1 MFSLQFNTSLISPQ
15 AQLFCRAGVKR
26 MSLKTADRIGMTIAG
41 GRYEIHS
48 HIGTGSMGH
57 VYRAFDSRLE
67 THVCIKIPTIA
78 RLSDP
83 DFVRRFE
90 QESRFLVKLA
100 HPQIV
105 NIIDVGVEDQT
116 PYIVMQFIGGGTLLN
131 RMQDANGKLSPRPIK
146 DLKHWLPS
154 VAKALDFMHGED
166 CIHRDVKPANILF
179 DDHNNAFLSDFGLS
193 KLLLEEETPED
204 NRMTAKGAVVGT
216 PNYVAPE
223 IVLGKTYDGRA
234 DQYSLAITVYEFL
247 TAQTP
252 LEGPTAS
259 ATMVNQ
265 TTKQPP
271 PLTKF
276 IPNIPLPLNA
286 VVLKALSKSS
296 LKRYSNCEQ
305 FADAVMTT
313 VFNGQ
318 SSHSIPT
325 RQSDQ
330 SSVTGQGSTVVNR
343 PTKFIATQTS
353 KAVSPG
359 KIPCPKCE
367 KKLVVGSQHAGLI
380 ATCSGCGGRLQIA
393 NDVESLMLLELNP
406 NYNSQIHASSNN
418 DSEHVNTVL
427 KTEVFGKTL
436 SERQAIYLIGG
447 TLISILIG
455 AVWFGLQLNSETVK
469 QQTRRQ
475 TRTISREGNNVRTEI
490 VKVPVELAYSFLPEE
505 QGWIDRQIAEFSS
518 LNSVNAKVNFA
529 FTPDSDQTSFQLM
542 KQSLENDS
550 GHYPALVSTRNTI
563 EAQQLKHLWSQKFPD
578 LPLYSR
584 EESLYTSPLVCLMWQ
599 SRYFEFQKKY
609 GSVNMKTIL
618 QAAVN
623 DADWNTIAS
632 KPQWGLFRFSMP
644 SFNDAHWGDLM
655 LLTATHQS
663 LNTSEP
669 LTTLQISDANL
680 REDLRRLDR
689 LAITPRSNEDAMLEI
704 VNQAVQS
711 GPDYA
716 DILILTEQAAL
727 KALPELEKKWNQ
739 FVQVVYLD
747 PAPQCQRT
755 AGIISQ
761 TPSNK
766 ADGAATF
773 LNHLL
778 NSESMSKLANEG
790 FRPATGSL
798 SLFDIPVFSRYQ
810 LRGVQET
817 LPTRIAIPDY
827 KVMQTLRDTFER
839 IQLQ

>member
-1 MFSLQFNTSLISPQ
+1 
-15 AQLFCRAGVKR
+15 
-26 MSLKTADRIGMTIAG
+26 
-41 GRYEIHS
+41 
-48 HIGTGSMGH
+48 
-57 VYRAFDSRLE
+57 
-67 THVCIKIPTIA
+67 
-78 RLSDP
+78 
-83 DFVRRFE
+83 
-90 QESRFLVKLA
+90 
-100 HPQIV
+100 
-105 NIIDVGVEDQT
+105 
-116 PYIVMQFIGGGTLLN
+116 
-131 RMQDANGKLSPRPIK
+131 
-146 DLKHWLPS
+146 
-154 VAKALDFMHGED
+154 
-166 CIHRDVKPANILF
+166 
-179 DDHNNAFLSDFGLS
+179 
-193 KLLLEEETPED
+193 
-204 NRMTAKGAVVGT
+204 
-216 PNYVAPE
+216 
-223 IVLGKTYDGRA
+223 
-234 DQYSLAITVYEFL
+234 
-247 TAQTP
+247 
-252 LEGPTAS
+252 
-259 ATMVNQ
+259 
-265 TTKQPP
+265 
-271 PLTKF
+271 
-276 IPNIPLPLNA
+276 
-286 VVLKALSKSS
+286 
-296 LKRYSNCEQ
+296 
-305 FADAVMTT
+305 
-313 VFNGQ
+313 
-318 SSHSIPT
+318 
-325 RQSDQ
+325 
-330 SSVTGQGSTVVNR
+330 
-343 PTKFIATQTS
+343 
-353 KAVSPG
+353 
-359 KIPCPKCE
+359 
-367 KKLVVGSQHAGLI
+367 
-380 ATCSGCGGRLQIA
+380 
-393 NDVESLMLLELNP
+393 
-406 NYNSQIHASSNN
+406 
-418 DSEHVNTVL
+418 
-427 KTEVFGKTL
+427 
-436 SERQAIYLIGG
+436 
-447 TLISILIG
+447 
-455 AVWFGLQLNSETVK
+455 
-469 QQTRRQ
+469 
-475 TRTISREGNNVRTEI
+475 
-490 VKVPVELAYSFLPEE
+490 
-505 QGWIDRQIAEFSS
+505 
-518 LNSVNAKVNFA
+518 
-529 FTPDSDQTSFQLM
+529 
-542 KQSLENDS
+542 
-550 GHYPALVSTRNTI
+550 
-563 EAQQLKHLWSQKFPD
+563 
-578 LPLYSR
+578 
-584 EESLYTSPLVCLMWQ
+584 MWQ

>member
-1 MFSLQFNTSLISPQ
+1 
-15 AQLFCRAGVKR
+15 
-26 MSLKTADRIGMTIAG
+26 MSVKTADRIGMTIAG
-41 GRYEIHS
+41 GRYEILS

-57 VYRAFDSRLE
+57 VYRAFDNRLE
-67 THVCIKIPTIA
+67 TYVCIKVPTTA

-100 HPQIV
+100 HPQVV
-105 NIIDVGVEDQT
+105 NIIDVGVEDDT
-116 PYIVMQFIGGGTLLN
+116 PYIVMQFIGGGTLLD
-131 RMQDANGKLSPRPIK
+131 RMQDANGNLNPRPIK

-154 VAKALDFMHGED
+154 VAKALDFMHEQE

-179 DDHNNAFLSDFGLS
+179 DDHNNAFLGDFGLS
-193 KLLLEEETPED
+193 KLLMEEDSPED
-204 NRMTAKGAVVGT
+204 NRLTAKGAVVGT

-276 IPNIPLPLNA
+276 SPNIPLPLNA
-286 VVLKALSKSS
+286 AVLKALSKSC
-296 LKRYSNCEQ
+296 LKRYSNCEE
-305 FADAVMTT
+305 FADAVMSS
-313 VFNGQ
+313 VFTGL

-325 RQSDQ
+325 RPSDQ

-343 PTKFIATQTS
+343 PPKFIATQTA

-359 KIPCPKCE
+359 KIPCPKCD
-367 KKLVVGSQHAGLI
+367 KKLVVGSQHAGMI
-380 ATCSGCGGRLQIA
+380 ATCSGCGSRLQIA
-393 NDVESLMLLELNP
+393 NDVESLTLLKLNP
-406 NYNSQIHASSNN
+406 NYNSKIHAASSHE
-418 DSEHVNTVL
+418 SEHVSTVL
-427 KTEVFGKTL
+427 KTEVFGKAL
-436 SERQAIYLIGG
+436 SERQAVYLIGG
-447 TLISILIG
+447 TLLSILVG
-455 AVWFGLQLNSETVK
+455 AVWFGLQLSNETVK
-469 QQTRRQ
+469 QQTKRQ
-475 TRTISREGNNVRTEI
+475 TRTISREGHSERIEVA
-490 VKVPVELAYSFLPEE
+490 KVPVGLAYSFVPEE
-505 QGWIDRQIAEFSS
+505 QAWIDQQIQDFSK
-518 LNSVNAKVNFA
+518 LNSVNAKVNLA
-529 FTPDSDQTSFQLM
+529 FNAQSDQTSFQLM
-542 KQSLENDS
+542 KKILES
-550 GHYPALVSTRNTI
+550 GSNNHPALLSTRSSFEN
-563 EAQQLKHLWSQKFPD
+563 QQLKQLWSEKYPESQMF
-578 LPLYSR
+578 SR
-584 EESLYTSPLVCLMWQ
+584 EETLYSSPLVCLMWQ

-609 GSVNMKTIL
+609 GEVNLKNIL
-618 QAAVN
+618 QAAVS
-623 DADWNTIAS
+623 DADWNTIAG

-644 SFNDAHWGDLM
+644 SFNDPYWGDLM
-655 LLTATHQS
+655 LLTASHQS

-669 LTTLQISDANL
+669 LTALQISDANL
-680 REDLRRLDR
+680 RDDLRRLDK
-689 LAITPRSNEDAMLEI
+689 LAINPRSSEDAMLEI

-716 DILILTEQAAL
+716 DVLIMTEQAAL
-727 KALPELEKKWNQ
+727 KALPDLEKKWNQ

-747 PAPQCQRT
+747 PAPQWQRT

-761 TPSNK
+761 IPADQ

-778 NSESMSKLANEG
+778 NSESMTKLANEG
-790 FRPATGSL
+790 FRPASGSL
-798 SLFDIPVFSRYQ
+798 SPFDSPIFSRYR

-817 LPTRIAIPDY
+817 PPNRVAIPDAE
-827 KVMQTLRDTFER
+827 VMQTLRETFER
-839 IQLQ
+839 VQLQ

>member
-1 MFSLQFNTSLISPQ
+1 
-15 AQLFCRAGVKR
+15 
-26 MSLKTADRIGMTIAG
+26 MSVKTADRIGMTIAG
-41 GRYEIHS
+41 GRYEIRS

-67 THVCIKIPTIA
+67 THVCIKIPTTA

-100 HPQIV
+100 HPQVV

-116 PYIVMQFIGGGTLLN
+116 PYIVMQFIGGGTLLD
-131 RMQDANGKLSPRPIK
+131 RMQDANGKLNPRPVK

-154 VAKALDFMHGED
+154 VAKALDFMHGQD

-193 KLLLEEETPED
+193 KLLMEEETPED

-271 PLTKF
+271 PLTKYS
-276 IPNIPLPLNA
+276 PNIPLPLNA
-286 VVLKALSKSS
+286 AVLKALSKSS
-296 LKRYSNCEQ
+296 LKRYSNCEE
-305 FADAVMTT
+305 FADAVMST
-313 VFNGQ
+313 VFTGL
-318 SSHSIPT
+318 SSHSMPT

-330 SSVTGQGSTVVNR
+330 SSASGQGSTVVNR
-343 PTKFIATQTS
+343 PPKFIATQTA
-353 KAVSPG
+353 KAVSQG
-359 KIPCPKCE
+359 KIPCPKCD

-393 NDVESLMLLELNP
+393 NDVESLTLLELNP
-406 NYNSQIHASSNN
+406 NYNSKVHSTSNN
-418 DSEHVNTVL
+418 NSDQVNTVL
-427 KTEVFGKTL
+427 KTEVFGRTL
-436 SERQAIYLIGG
+436 SERQAISLIGG
-447 TLISILIG
+447 TLLCILMG
-455 AVWFGLQLNSETVK
+455 AVWFGLQLSNETVK

-475 TRTISREGNNVRTEI
+475 TRTVSREGHNGKTE
-490 VKVPVELAYSFLPEE
+490 VSKVPVSLAYSFVPEE
-505 QGWIDRQIAEFSS
+505 QDWIDQQIQDFGR
-518 LNSVNAKVNFA
+518 LNSVNAKMNLA
-529 FTPDSDQTSFQLM
+529 FDAQSDQTSFQLT
-542 KQSLENDS
+542 KQILES
-550 GHYPALVSTRNTI
+550 GTEKYPALLSTRSSFET
-563 EAQQLKHLWSQKFPD
+563 QQLKQLWSQKYDQSPMF
-578 LPLYSR
+578 SR
-584 EESLYTSPLVCLMWQ
+584 EEALYTSPLVCLMWQ

-609 GSVNMKTIL
+609 GEVNLKNIL

-623 DADWNTIAS
+623 DADWNTIAG

-644 SFNDAHWGDLM
+644 SFNDSHWGNLM
-655 LLTATHQS
+655 LLTAAHQS
-663 LNTSEP
+663 LNTSDP
-669 LTTLQISDANL
+669 LTSLQISDANL

-689 LAITPRSNEDAMLEI
+689 LAITPRSNDDAMLEI

-716 DILILTEQAAL
+716 DVLILTEQAAL
-727 KALPELEKKWNQ
+727 NALPKLEKKWNQ

-747 PAPQCQRT
+747 PAPQWQRT
-755 AGIISQ
+755 AGIISR
-761 TPSNK
+761 TPADQ

-778 NSESMSKLANEG
+778 NSESMKKLANEG
-790 FRPATGSL
+790 FRPASGSF
-798 SLFDIPVFSRYQ
+798 SPFDSQIFSRYR

-817 LPTRIAIPDY
+817 PPNRVAIPDVE
-827 KVMQTLRDTFER
+827 VMQTLRETFER